1 MLYMWNMDKKYI
13 RWNFVVLIV
22 MIGMLLVSVV
32 PNAQAVNTNEKMYS
46 DVPSGSVYYNDIC
59 WAMKNDIIRGYKG
72 KFNPDGKVTIEQF
85 CTMLSRSIP
94 EDSQDIDDLGVESD
108 SMIYHLRR
116 AIHHE
121 WTDTG
126 AEIELYKDSSIGV
139 DSAWR
144 YALTATGTQI
154 YSTRLSGS
162 ENEAGSEGLNAA
174 KQLGLVDENAND
186 SGMITRAQAVSIIHK
201 AKMNT
206 KSLPELPIVTEMK
219 NVVYNLPQQQ
229 FNEFYENMQMVP
241 KAIRKDFV
249 LHGWKISFD
258 IDRIEK
264 YSKQHDIYGISG
276 MTVFSEKVIYLAL
289 ASSLL
294 HEMGHYYQER
304 LMSSA
309 IDTNVYEKFD
319 VIRNKEK
326 WSNTLYVRGRQNS
339 GAEFF
344 ADAFQRYV
352 KCGIVRADPTGKD
365 EKNSLESQ
373 KYFDDCALRGWI

>member
-1 MLYMWNMDKKYI
+1 MIYMRNMDKKYI
-13 RWNFVVLIV
+13 RWNFVALIV
-22 MIGMLLVSVV
+22 MIVMLLVGVV

-46 DVPSGSVYYNDIC
+46 DVHSENIYYDDIC
-59 WAMKNDIIRGYKG
+59 WAIKNGIIRGYKG

-94 EDSQDIDDLGVESD
+94 EDAQDVDDLGVEND

-116 AIHHE
+116 AVHHG
-121 WTDTG
+121 WTDMG
-126 AEIELYKDSSIGV
+126 AEIELCKDSAIGV
-139 DSAWR
+139 NSAWH

-154 YSTRLSGS
+154 YSARLSGL
-162 ENEAGSEGLNAA
+162 EYGAGNEGINAA
-174 KQLGLVDENAND
+174 KQLGLVNENASD
-186 SGMITRAQAVSIIHK
+186 SGMLTRAQAVSIIHK

-206 KSLPELPIVTEMK
+206 KSLPELPIVAEMK
-219 NVVYNLPQQQ
+219 NVVNNLPQQQ

-249 LHGWKISFD
+249 LQGWKISFD
-258 IDRIEK
+258 IDKIGK

-352 KCGIVRADPTGKD
+352 RCGIVRADPTGKD
-365 EKNSLESQ
+365 EKISLESQ
-373 KYFDDCALRGWI
+373 KYFDACASRGWI

>member
-154 YSTRLSGS
+154 
-162 ENEAGSEGLNAA
+162 
-174 KQLGLVDENAND
+174 
-186 SGMITRAQAVSIIHK
+186 
-201 AKMNT
+201 
-206 KSLPELPIVTEMK
+206 
-219 NVVYNLPQQQ
+219 
-229 FNEFYENMQMVP
+229 
-241 KAIRKDFV
+241 
-249 LHGWKISFD
+249 
-258 IDRIEK
+258 
-264 YSKQHDIYGISG
+264 
-276 MTVFSEKVIYLAL
+276 
-289 ASSLL
+289 
-294 HEMGHYYQER
+294 
-304 LMSSA
+304 
-309 IDTNVYEKFD
+309 
-319 VIRNKEK
+319 
-326 WSNTLYVRGRQNS
+326 
-339 GAEFF
+339 
-344 ADAFQRYV
+344 
-352 KCGIVRADPTGKD
+352 
-365 EKNSLESQ
+365 
-373 KYFDDCALRGWI
+373 